1 MSQNNG
7 KITAKI
13 FGGSNCF
20 DSKQASKQAHSLIYY
35 VRASLSLALN
45 NFVHHPLNGQD
56 VGLPIEGVMHVT

>member
-20 DSKQASKQAHSLIYY
+20 DSKQAHSLIYY
-35 VRASLSLALN
+35 VRASLSLALS
-45 NFVHHPLNGQD
+45 NFVHPPLNGQD
-56 VGLPIEGVMHVT
+56 VGLPIEGGMHVT

>member
-1 MSQNNG
+1 MSQINE
-7 KITAKI
+7 KISAKI
-13 FGGSNCF
+13 FGGLNCF
-20 DSKQASKQAHSLIYY
+20 DSKQAHSLIYY